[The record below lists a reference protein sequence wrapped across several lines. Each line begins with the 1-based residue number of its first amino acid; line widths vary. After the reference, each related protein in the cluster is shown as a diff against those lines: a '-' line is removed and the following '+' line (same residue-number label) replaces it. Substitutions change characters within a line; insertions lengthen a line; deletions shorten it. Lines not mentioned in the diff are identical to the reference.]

1 MPNSMLKSDS
11 QSASPKSLSID
22 RASTSLRSLNGDWN
36 ATRFF
41 EELIANNKL
50 AVAEG
55 FTFCK
60 VSGLEGFEE
69 ALHAMQTASA
79 FCCVSD
85 IADGYTEL
93 NNTPRTRRIKT
104 VFLAMR
110 HAIDDMDARN
120 ECMETMRELFR
131 QLMSRLTLER
141 VRIEQNC
148 IYIDPR
154 ISFNEIDRF
163 FFSGCAC
170 AYFQI
175 AVDVYA
181 DLRID
186 YGEWLDWFKDIWLIS
201 YDDDSKMKTIRVIR
215 EIFNL
220 GLGEAKKIVESV
232 PYLIASDISLEM
244 ADAIREA
251 IKNIDYATFKIVT
264 HEQ

>member
-1 MPNSMLKSDS
+1 MLK
-11 QSASPKSLSID
+11 
-22 RASTSLRSLNGDWN
+22 NDWN
-36 ATRFF
+36 ATQFF
-41 EELIANNKL
+41 NELLANNKL

-69 ALHAMQTASA
+69 ALHAMQQATA

-120 ECMETMRELFR
+120 ECMEIMRELFR
-131 QLMSRLTLER
+131 QLMSVLTLER
-141 VRIEQNC
+141 VKLEQNC
-148 IYIDPR
+148 IYLDPR
-154 ISFNEIDRF
+154 ISFNEIDRY

-175 AVDVYA
+175 AVDCFT
-181 DLRID
+181 DLR
-186 YGEWLDWFKDIWLIS
+186 YRKEEWGTW
-201 YDDDSKMKTIRVIR
+201 
-215 EIFNL
+215 NL
-220 GLGEAKKIVESV
+220 EPE
-232 PYLIASDISLEM
+232 
-244 ADAIREA
+244 
-251 IKNIDYATFKIVT
+251 
-264 HEQ
+264 